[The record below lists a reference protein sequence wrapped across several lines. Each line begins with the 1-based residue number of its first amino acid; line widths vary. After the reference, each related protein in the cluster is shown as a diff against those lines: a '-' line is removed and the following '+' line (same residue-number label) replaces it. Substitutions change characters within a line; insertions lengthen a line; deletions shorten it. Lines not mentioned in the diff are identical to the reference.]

1 TVIAPNDPSWDRLT
15 TQAKKA
21 QEHPQAW
28 LEMTDI
34 YGELAGNTAFINAFS
49 RSLTTLWEIGTPA
62 TLKRYLA
69 AAL

>member
-34 YGELAGNTAFINAFS
+34 YGELAGNKDFVNAFTKAL
-49 RSLTTLWEIGTPA
+49 RSLWTQGTAGTLET
-62 TLKRYLA
+62 YLGDQ
-69 AAL
+69 L